1 MVIGRPS
8 WSSEI
13 ISGGSSIGRALLK
26 TNPARGFNSNVKK
39 LLSKSR
45 GYWFESNPPGCG
57 THTAI
62 PANGTMTFNHAIF
75 RVLNLN
81 RGYNPANMGS
91 KLTR

>member
-1 MVIGRPS
+1 VVAQVV
-8 WSSEI
+8 E
-13 ISGGSSIGRALLK
+13 LLRK
-26 TNPARGFNSNVKK
+26 QILLGVLTAKFEK

-75 RVLNLN
+75 RVLFLIV
-81 RGYNPANMGS
+81 GVIWQKGQ
-91 KLTR
+91 